1 MTYARPRRA
10 RAGPMAGRAGSHQP
24 AMRPIVVAATL
35 LICGV
40 LLLLGAVEGK
50 PAGAGLAHPH
60 ILLVVADDYGW
71 NDVG

>member
-1 MTYARPRRA
+1 M
-10 RAGPMAGRAGSHQP
+10 
-24 AMRPIVVAATL
+24 VVVAAAATL